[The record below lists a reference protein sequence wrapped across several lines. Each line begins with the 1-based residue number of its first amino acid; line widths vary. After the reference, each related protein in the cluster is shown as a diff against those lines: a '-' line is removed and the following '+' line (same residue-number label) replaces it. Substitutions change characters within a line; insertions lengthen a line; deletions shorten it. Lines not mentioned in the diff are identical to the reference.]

1 MSTVET
7 SYNIYT
13 EKSFRYLFDR
23 FKSQLYGFVLGIVQQ
38 PPVAEKITIDI
49 FLGLWLCRD
58 TLPEMSNLEEYIFMT
73 ACNKTLGQTDAGG
86 TLSIPGETLSI
97 PMRSLWE
104 ESKIQLAEYPVS
116 WDTMNVWMNQGEG
129 AEEERWTPV
138 WIVRLIALAF
148 LLMAAALAYFS
159 ITMK

>member
-7 SYNIYT
+7 SYIYT

-23 FKSQLYGFVLGIVQQ
+23 FKSQLYGFVLGVVQQ

-58 TLPEMSNLEEYIFMT
+58 TLPEMSDLDEYIFMT
-73 ACNKTLGQTDAGG
+73 ACNKTLGQTDVGG
-86 TLSIPGETLSI
+86 TLSI

-116 WDTMNVWMNQGEG
+116 WDTMNVWMNQGES

>member
-7 SYNIYT
+7 SYIYT

-58 TLPEMSNLEEYIFMT
+58 TLPEMSDLDEYIFMT
-73 ACNKTLGQTDAGG
+73 ACNKTLGQMDMEG
-86 TLSIPGETLSI
+86 TLPI

>member
-7 SYNIYT
+7 SYFYT

-23 FKSQLYGFVLGIVQQ
+23 FKSQLYGFVLGVVQQ

-58 TLPEMSNLEEYIFMT
+58 TLPEMSDLDEYIFMT

-86 TLSIPGETLSI
+86 TLSI

-138 WIVRLIALAF
+138 WIVRLIALGF